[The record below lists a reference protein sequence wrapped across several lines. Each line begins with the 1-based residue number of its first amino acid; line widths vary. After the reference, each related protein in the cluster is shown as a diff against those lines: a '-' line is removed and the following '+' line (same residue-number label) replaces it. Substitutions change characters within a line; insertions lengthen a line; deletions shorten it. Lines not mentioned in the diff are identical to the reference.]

1 MAIIEVISS
10 KANLKTIIKYVTQD
24 KKTDEKLIT
33 GKDCLA
39 ESSLEEMLYTKNL
52 YNKNSGRQY
61 IHIIQS
67 FNPKDNLSKEQVH
80 NAGLKLAE
88 KFNGFQVLIATHIDK
103 EHLHN
108 HLIINSVSFENG
120 NKIQMSKKDLQK
132 IKDYSDEICLAIGAS
147 VIPKKENT
155 NYIKRNEYIVAE
167 RGESW
172 KFKLMNAIDL
182 SLAESNTKQE
192 FIKQMNK
199 LGYQVN
205 WTNTRKYITYTTPEG
220 YKCRDNKLYDE
231 KYLKGE
237 MENEFNGRIKTKE
250 SINNT
255 NTSTNANTNE
265 GRIYNNKSRFM
276 VNNSSMDTEYTRQN
290 KKYGIQ
296 NGQFT
301 FNEFN
306 NSKYGEGFKGYSR
319 NSNQETNG
327 GVSREI
333 KESRENKMETN
344 YAGSSNRTDSRN
356 CARYTCNTTLET
368 LITLSSLLETRNQN
382 YDRPRRTIR
391 SFRSLSK
398 QAKKE
403 WMYKHRNASSFNW
416 DEEEEM

>member
-1 MAIIEVISS
+1 MAIIEAISS
-10 KANLKTIIKYVTQD
+10 KAGLKTIINYVIQD
-24 KKTDEKLIT
+24 KKTTEKLIT

-39 ESSLEEMLYTKNL
+39 KSSLEEMLYTKNL

-67 FNPKDNLSKEQVH
+67 FSPKDNLTKEQVH

-88 KFNGFQVLIATHIDK
+88 KFNGFQVLVATHIDK

-120 NKIQMSKKDLQK
+120 YKIQMSKKDLQK

-147 VIPKKENT
+147 VIPKKEKT
-155 NYIKRNEYIVAE
+155 NYINRKEYRVAE

-182 SLAESNTKQE
+182 SLSESNNKQE

-205 WTNTRKYITYTTPEG
+205 WTDTRKYITYTTPEG

-265 GRIYNNKSRFM
+265 SRIYNNKSRFM
-276 VNNSSMDTEYTRQN
+276 VNNSSMDTEHPRQN
-290 KKYGIQ
+290 KKHGIQ

-301 FNEFN
+301 FNGFN
-306 NSKYGEGFKGYSR
+306 NSKYGEGFKGYST
-319 NSNQETNG
+319 NTNQETNG
-327 GVSREI
+327 GISRRV
-333 KESRENKMETN
+333 KESSENKMETYN
-344 YAGSSNRTDSRN
+344 KRSSDRN
-356 CARYTCNTTLET
+356 ATRYTCNTTLET
-368 LITLSSLLETRNQN
+368 LIIFSSLLETRNNN
-382 YDRPRRTIR
+382 YDRPRRTIK

-403 WMYKHRNASSFNW
+403 WIYKHRNASSFNW
-416 DEEEEM
+416 DEETEFN